1 MAHVLA
7 IDNGSSSVRACVYDC
22 NVQPLEHT
30 AVQVHTGLQPN
41 GSAHAATFVAA
52 VEQAVDSCLEKYRQQ
67 FPTSNLAAVGLACF
81 AMSMI
86 GVDAEGEPV
95 TDVLTYA
102 DTTSINEAKELQQEF
117 QQKDLTEA
125 LRQATGV
132 PLHTAYAP
140 AQLTRLSVHSKD
152 LFDRVRRWRTFASHL
167 LSRWSGR
174 EAPVSF
180 ADASWTGLFN
190 RVTLDWDSN
199 MLNRLDLSSENLP
212 EIKDYTTP
220 VIGLHET
227 YRKRWPELAEVPFF
241 LGVPDGAA
249 AHVGSGCCQG
259 SQVSLTLGTSAAI
272 RVLLPVDDTREPFII
287 PQGLW
292 CYRLDAEW
300 YLVGGALTDGGSI
313 FEWAV
318 RTFNVT
324 DIDQLTEELSTKK
337 PEDQHITVL
346 PFLNGERSP
355 GWNSESRLTMFGMT
369 AKTTT
374 ADLVYGMLEGV
385 SLRLKSIL
393 DLVKSL
399 GPESTQIIVSGNALA
414 RSAPW
419 RQITANV
426 LQQPLLDCPF
436 PEATCRGAAV
446 FALRAVR
453 QMQSNAV
460 EGFDFSLPTS
470 YRELCQADAAL
481 NEYYQEKHALQS
493 ALYDQLFGPHDHGV
507 ERQHSR

>member
-1 MAHVLA
+1 MGMV
-7 IDNGSSSVRACVYDC
+7 
-22 NVQPLEHT
+22 
-30 AVQVHTGLQPN
+30 
-41 GSAHAATFVAA
+41 
-52 VEQAVDSCLEKYRQQ
+52 
-67 FPTSNLAAVGLACF
+67 
-81 AMSMI
+81 
-86 GVDAEGEPV
+86 GVDAQGEPV
-95 TDVLTYA
+95 TDILTYA
-102 DTTSINEAKELQQEF
+102 DATSTDEAKELQQEF
-117 QQKDLTEA
+117 QQKGLLEA
-125 LRQATGV
+125 VRQDTGV

-140 AQLTRLSVHSKD
+140 AQLTRLSAHSKD
-152 LFDRVRRWRTFASHL
+152 LFERVRRWRTFASHL
-167 LSRWSGR
+167 LSRWSGT
-174 EAPVSF
+174 EAPISF

-190 RVTLDWDSN
+190 RVTLDWDAT
-199 MLNRLDLSSENLP
+199 MLNRLGLSSELLP
-212 EIKDYTTP
+212 KIKDYTTP
-220 VIGLHET
+220 IIGLHET
-227 YRKRWPELAEVPFF
+227 YRQRWPELAEVPVF
-241 LGVPDGAA
+241 LGVPHGAA
-249 AHVGSGCCQG
+249 AHVGSGCCKE

-272 RVLLPVDDTREPFII
+272 RVLLPADDSQGPFVI

-292 CYRLDAEW
+292 CYRLDADW

-324 DIDQLTEELSTKK
+324 DIDKLTEELSTKT

-369 AKTTT
+369 ARTTT

-399 GPESTQIIVSGNALA
+399 GSGSTQIIVSGNALA

-419 RQITANV
+419 RQVTANV

-446 FALRAVR
+446 FALRALR
-453 QMQSNAV
+453 QLQTNV
-460 EGFDFSLPTS
+460 VQDFDFSLPTE
-470 YRELCQADAAL
+470 YRELCQPDPAL
-481 NEYYQEKHALQS
+481 SKCYQDKHAVQS
-493 ALYDQLFGPHDHGV
+493 ALYNQLFGFHDHSV
-507 ERQHSR
+507 EKHHAR